1 MTSNLKQIVNHLL
14 ESVPDYT
21 TTATHKIITATGGA
35 SAVYNVRGWL
45 PDWASDTI
53 DSVASFPWMNFLSAI
68 ALFLLVIERMFILWA
83 WYRRYKRGDY
93 SDKKPQE

>member
-1 MTSNLKQIVNHLL
+1 MTSNLKNLLHHLL

-45 PDWASDTI
+45 PDWFSDAI
-53 DSVASFPWMNFLSAI
+53 DGVISFPWMGFLSAI
-68 ALFLLVIERMFILWA
+68 ALILLVIERAFIVWA
-83 WYRRYKRGDY
+83 WNRRRKRGDY

>member
-14 ESVPDYT
+14 ESVPEYT

-35 SAVYNVRGWL
+35 SAVYNVRDWL
-45 PDWASDTI
+45 PEWASSSI
-53 DSVASFPWMNFLSAI
+53 DSLASFPWMSTLSAI
-68 ALFLLVIERMFILWA
+68 ALILLIVERCFIVWA
-83 WYRRYKRGDY
+83 WYRRIKRNDY